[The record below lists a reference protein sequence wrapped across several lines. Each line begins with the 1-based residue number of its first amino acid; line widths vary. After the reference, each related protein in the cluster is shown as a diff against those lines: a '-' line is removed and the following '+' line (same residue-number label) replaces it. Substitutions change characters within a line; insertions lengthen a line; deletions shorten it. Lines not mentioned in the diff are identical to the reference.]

1 MPRTT
6 DPLEL
11 LLPRVLGAA
20 ERRETHC
27 SWVFLT
33 EDRAY
38 KLKKPVRF
46 EFLDLSTAAARRRA
60 CEEEVRVN
68 AELAGDVV
76 IGVRGVLANGR
87 LVRADDPAAVDFV
100 VEMRR
105 FDEQRT
111 MAALAARGRLTI
123 NDAAAAGRRIATF
136 HASARRVHDSHAAVR
151 TAMRWAR
158 NAEELAGVA
167 GPARSD
173 ALAALDRFARTFI
186 VRRAPDLDARAADGL
201 VRDGHGDLRAD
212 HVLLDGR
219 VTIVDRLEFDAALRE
234 NDVADD
240 LAFLLMDLEALG
252 VRWAAEAVLAAYREA
267 GGDAGDD
274 GLIAFFSSY
283 RALVRAKV
291 ELLRARQAGDD
302 RARCEER
309 ADGLVRLAEHLAWRA
324 RPRPVIL
331 VCGPPASGKSS
342 LAHALATRMRV
353 PVLSSDAVRKELLGL
368 AATDRA
374 RPAAYAHGGRERV
387 YEELGRRLQAVPA
400 GGGAIVDATFGDEAL
415 RAAFARG
422 LDDLRRRRLLWI
434 ECSAP
439 VPVLVARAAARPP
452 SAARGSDAGPAVTA
466 RLAEAFEAPEEIPAG
481 RRIRIDTTEGMDA
494 ALRKA
499 GAWLDEGPAQDVAT
513 TIPRTRRAP

>member
-1 MPRTT
+1 MPQPT
-6 DPLEL
+6 DPLEH
-11 LLPRVLGAA
+11 LLPRVLGASD
-20 ERRETHC
+20 RRETHC

-46 EFLDLSTAAARRRA
+46 EFLDLSTAAARRHA

-68 AELAGDVV
+68 AELARDVV
-76 IGVRGVLANGR
+76 IGVRGVLADGR
-87 LVRADDPAAVDFV
+87 LARSDDPAAVDFV

-111 MAALAARGRLTI
+111 MAALATRGRLTI
-123 NDAAAAGRRIATF
+123 NDAAAAGRRIAAF
-136 HASARRVHDSHAAVR
+136 HASARRVHDSNAAVR

-167 GPARSD
+167 GPARSG
-173 ALAALDRFARTFI
+173 ALEALDRFARSFI
-186 VRRAPDLDARAADGL
+186 VRRAADLDARATERL

-212 HVLLDGR
+212 HVLLDGG

-252 VRWAAEAVLAAYREA
+252 VRWAADAVLAAYRGA

-274 GLIAFFSSY
+274 ALIAFFSSY

-291 ELLRARQAGDD
+291 ELLRARQAGDGS
-302 RARCEER
+302 ARYEER

-324 RPRPVIL
+324 RPRPLIAI
-331 VCGPPASGKSS
+331 CGPPASGKSS
-342 LAHALATRMRV
+342 LAHALAVRTRL
-353 PVLSSDAVRKELLGL
+353 PVLSSDAVRRTLLGL
-368 AATDRA
+368 AASDHA
-374 RPAAYAHGGRERV
+374 GAAAYAHDARESV

-400 GGGAIVDATFGDEAL
+400 GGGVIVDATFGDAVL
-415 RAAFARG
+415 RAAFAHG
-422 LDDLRRRRLLWI
+422 LDDLRQRRLLWI
-434 ECSAP
+434 ECAAP
-439 VPVLVARAAARPP
+439 VHVLTARAASRPP

-466 RLAEAFEAPEEIPAG
+466 RLAEAFEPPAEIPAG
-481 RRIRIDTTEGMDA
+481 RRIRIDTTEGVDA
-494 ALRKA
+494 ALRQI
-499 GAWLDEGPAQDVAT
+499 GAWLDEGPAQDAT
-513 TIPRTRRAP
+513 MAIARTRRAP